1 MCLQLPAKLGMCS
14 LCYTTL
20 TVWKTKV
27 LQGET
32 PPFISVGVLFYI
44 QNVWFFF
51 QKLSIWDWIALR
63 YNLQAYNT
71 TKFAKLFRTL
81 IKFMQLKKMALLH
94 SFKMM
99 QIFLQLYCGAELDFL

>member
-51 QKLSIWDWIALR
+51 QKLSIWD
-63 YNLQAYNT
+63 
-71 TKFAKLFRTL
+71 
-81 IKFMQLKKMALLH
+81 
-94 SFKMM
+94 
-99 QIFLQLYCGAELDFL
+99 